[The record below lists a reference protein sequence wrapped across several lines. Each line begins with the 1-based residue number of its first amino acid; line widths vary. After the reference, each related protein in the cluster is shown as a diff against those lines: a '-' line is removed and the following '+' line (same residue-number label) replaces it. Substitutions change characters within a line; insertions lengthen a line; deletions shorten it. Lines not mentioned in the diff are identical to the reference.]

1 MVEESQPQKEA
12 EIFQEVKSRSIL
24 ISKEVEKEK
33 TEVSEVIEIEMP
45 KEEVQPVVVP

>member
-1 MVEESQPQKEA
+1 MEEEKPEKEA

-33 TEVSEVIEIEMP
+33 VEVSEVIEIEVP
-45 KEEVQPVVVP
+45 KEEVKPVVVP